1 MAKIYGHN
9 DAVDFAAKNLITFN
23 GSFARGAGQPLDKTA
38 IWYPKDGVS
47 GYNRALAYAATDA
60 AYVGQELAVIDV
72 TYAEDGTT
80 VTGTSVKFYGIQ
92 DAAGTLKELG
102 AKPTGDDASI
112 EVDASGLVSV
122 FGFAGAQN
130 GTLPVRENGVLTWKT
145 LEDIGAGDG
154 NDNTTYQFAANEAGN
169 GFVVTPLFNGQ
180 PIKDGETQV
189 KYEVALNV
197 YTKTE
202 VDAKL
207 DTKASKTELAD
218 AVAAE
223 KTRAEAAEAKA
234 LSDAKEYAKEYTDA
248 EAKKVADRVT
258 ELETAVNDEA
268 TGLAKHEERI
278 QAMETF
284 WSATEDSD
292 GIVNKL
298 KEIQDYIAS
307 DETGAAAMAGDI
319 KANADAIKVL
329 NGDDAGSVNK
339 KIADAIAPL
348 ATTEAVDTELAKK
361 VDVATYNADKETFA
375 VKSDVNT
382 ELGKKVNV
390 SDYNAEKA
398 TFATKEEL
406 TAHSNTAEATYAK
419 KADVYTTEQ
428 IDTMIAGINQGNQE
442 SASAVNTKLTNYIT
456 SNDKEIANLKE
467 KDAALTTAVEAAQA
481 RADKGVED
489 ASKASQAVTQL
500 EQGQVFTNKTNI
512 ENLSAVVSGTGADD
526 KTSHAYKIGQLEA
539 ANLAHAT
546 EFTTLSGK
554 VDTNSAEIANK
565 ANASDVYT
573 KAEAKAL
580 IDAKADA
587 ATTYSKDEVDAKV
600 KDAIDKIPEVDFT
613 PYAKVV
619 DVDVIYKAGVDGGA
633 ATGVLADEITRAKAA
648 EKANAD
654 AISALVG
661 TDTDK
666 TIRAIAAEETA
677 AIVAG
682 ADSKYDTLKEIADF
696 IMNDE
701 TGAAA
706 MANDIAALKTK
717 VDTGTKTVSAYV
729 NDAIATIIQPKA
741 SAEVTVAADGTL
753 GIGEINVNKLTQTA
767 GDTLILNGGKA

>member
-38 IWYPKDGVS
+38 VWYPKDGVS

-102 AKPTGDDASI
+102 AKPTGDNASI
-112 EVDASGLVSV
+112 EVDATGLVSV

-154 NDNTTYQFAANEAGN
+154 NDNTTYQFAVNTAGN

-180 PIKDGETQV
+180 PVMDGETQV
-189 KYEVALNV
+189 TYEVALNV
-197 YTKTE
+197 YTKAE
-202 VDAKL
+202 ADAKFL
-207 DTKASKTELAD
+207 AKADYTPYDETAL
-218 AVAAE
+218 
-223 KTRAEAAEAKA
+223 KTR
-234 LSDAKEYAKEYTDA
+234 
-248 EAKKVADRVT
+248 VT
-258 ELETAVNDEA
+258 NLETAVNDET

-278 QAMETF
+278 QAMEAF
-284 WSATEDSD
+284 WATTENANEVVDT
-292 GIVNKL
+292 L
-298 KEIQDYIAS
+298 KEIQEYIKS
-307 DETGAAAMAGDI
+307 DETGASAMSADI
-319 KANADAIKVL
+319 KKNADAIAVL
-329 NGDDAGSVNK
+329 NGTGDGSVDK
-339 KIADAIAPL
+339 KIADATAPL
-348 ATTEAVDTELAKK
+348 ATTEEVTAGLAEK
-361 VDVATYNADKETFA
+361 VDAETYTEDK
-375 VKSDVNT
+375 K
-382 ELGKKVNV
+382 
-390 SDYNAEKA
+390 

-406 TAHSNTAEATYAK
+406 TQHSNTAESTYAK
-419 KADVYTTEQ
+419 KADVYTSEQ

-456 SNDKEIANLKE
+456 SNDKEIAALKE
-467 KDAALTTAVEAAQA
+467 KDTALTTAVEAAQA

-512 ENLSAVVSGTGADD
+512 ENLTAIVSGTGADD

-554 VDTNSAEIANK
+554 VDTNSEEIAKK

-573 KAEAKAL
+573 KTEAKAL

-600 KDAIDKIPEVDFT
+600 KDAIDKIPEVDLA

-619 DVDVIYKAGVDGGA
+619 DVEAIYKADDEGT
-633 ATGVLADEITRAKAA
+633 ATGVLADEIARAKAA

-661 TDTDK
+661 TDTNK
-666 TIRAIAAEETA
+666 TVRAIAAEETA

-753 GIGEINVNKLTQTA
+753 GIGEVNVNKLTQTA

>member
-38 IWYPKDGVS
+38 VWYPKDGVS

-102 AKPTGDDASI
+102 AKPTGDNASI
-112 EVDASGLVSV
+112 EVDAAGLVSV

-154 NDNTTYQFAANEAGN
+154 NDNTTYQFAANAAGN

-180 PIKDGETQV
+180 PVMDGETQV
-189 KYEVALNV
+189 TYEVALNV
-197 YTKTE
+197 YTKAE
-202 VDAKL
+202 ADAKFL
-207 DTKASKTELAD
+207 AKADYTPYDDTAL
-218 AVAAE
+218 
-223 KTRAEAAEAKA
+223 KTR
-234 LSDAKEYAKEYTDA
+234 
-248 EAKKVADRVT
+248 VT
-258 ELETAVNDEA
+258 NLETAVNDET

-278 QAMETF
+278 QAMEAF
-284 WSATEDSD
+284 WATTENANEVVDT
-292 GIVNKL
+292 L
-298 KEIQDYIAS
+298 KEIQEYIKS
-307 DETGAAAMAGDI
+307 DETGASAMSADI
-319 KANADAIKVL
+319 KKNADAIAVL
-329 NGDDAGSVNK
+329 NGTGDGSVDK

-348 ATTEAVDTELAKK
+348 ATTEEVTAGLAEK
-361 VDVATYNADKETFA
+361 VDAETYTEDK
-375 VKSDVNT
+375 K
-382 ELGKKVNV
+382 
-390 SDYNAEKA
+390 

-406 TAHSNTAEATYAK
+406 TQHSNTAESTYAK
-419 KADVYTTEQ
+419 KADVYTSEQ

-456 SNDKEIANLKE
+456 SNDKEIAALKE

-489 ASKASQAVTQL
+489 AAKASQAVTQL

-512 ENLSAVVSGTGADD
+512 ENLTAIVSGTGTDD

-554 VDTNSAEIANK
+554 VDANSEEIAKK

-600 KDAIDKIPEVDFT
+600 KDAIDKIPEVDLT
-613 PYAKVV
+613 PYAKTTEVEAV
-619 DVDVIYKAGVDGGA
+619 AGD
-633 ATGVLADEITRAKAA
+633 LAEEIIRAKAA

-661 TDTDK
+661 TDTNK

-729 NDAIATIIQPKA
+729 NDAIATIVQPKA

-753 GIGEINVNKLTQTA
+753 GIGEVNVNKLTQTA

>member
-38 IWYPKDGVS
+38 VWYPKDGVS

-102 AKPTGDDASI
+102 AKPTGDNASI
-112 EVDASGLVSV
+112 EVDATGLVSV

-154 NDNTTYQFAANEAGN
+154 NDNTTYQFAVNAAGN

-180 PIKDGETQV
+180 PVMDGETQV
-189 KYEVALNV
+189 TYEVALNV
-197 YTKTE
+197 YTKAE
-202 VDAKL
+202 ADAKFL
-207 DTKASKTELAD
+207 AKADYTPYDETAL
-218 AVAAE
+218 
-223 KTRAEAAEAKA
+223 KTR
-234 LSDAKEYAKEYTDA
+234 
-248 EAKKVADRVT
+248 VT
-258 ELETAVNDEA
+258 NLETAVNDET

-278 QAMETF
+278 QAMEAF
-284 WSATEDSD
+284 WATTENANEVVDT
-292 GIVNKL
+292 L
-298 KEIQDYIAS
+298 KEIQEYIKS
-307 DETGAAAMAGDI
+307 DETGASAMSADI
-319 KANADAIKVL
+319 KKNADAIAVL
-329 NGDDAGSVNK
+329 NGTGDGSVDK

-348 ATTEAVDTELAKK
+348 ATTEEVTAGLAEK
-361 VDVATYNADKETFA
+361 VDAETYTEDK
-375 VKSDVNT
+375 K
-382 ELGKKVNV
+382 
-390 SDYNAEKA
+390 

-406 TAHSNTAEATYAK
+406 TQHSNTAESTYAK
-419 KADVYTTEQ
+419 KADVYTSEQ

-456 SNDKEIANLKE
+456 SNDKEIAALKE
-467 KDAALTTAVEAAQA
+467 KDTALTTAVEAAQA

-489 ASKASQAVTQL
+489 AAKASQAVTQL

-512 ENLSAVVSGTGADD
+512 ENLTKVVSGTGADD

-554 VDTNSAEIANK
+554 VDTNSEEIAKK

-587 ATTYSKDEVDAKV
+587 ATTYNKDEVDAKV
-600 KDAIDKIPEVDFT
+600 RDAIDKIPEVDFT

-619 DVDVIYKAGVDGGA
+619 DVEAIYKADDEGT

-648 EKANAD
+648 EKANAE

-729 NDAIATIIQPKA
+729 NDAIATIVQPKA

-753 GIGEINVNKLTQTA
+753 GIGEVNVNKLTQTA